1 MYQVLI
7 VDNHPT
13 VGAGTKFILEQSK
26 QFHVTYVKTGA
37 LALELLTNIKFH
49 IILSDLYMSDMDGI
63 ALVKQIL
70 AYEPQMKILI
80 FTGFAYEHAFNEL
93 IELGISG
100 FISKKMSIEQLS
112 VNILAALKGDTII
125 PTQFFKRLRKI
136 EADGVKENYDGL
148 TTRERHIMGCVLNG
162 LSNRE
167 IAEQIYLSQRAVE
180 YQLNKLYMK
189 YEVKT
194 RKQFIK
200 YIIERK
206 LLDTE
211 YNT

>member
-37 LALELLTNIKFH
+37 LALELMTNIKFH
-49 IILSDLYMSDMDGI
+49 IMLSDLYMSDMDGI

-93 IELGISG
+93 IELGVSG
-100 FISKKMSIEQLS
+100 FISKKMNIEQLS
-112 VNILAALKGDTII
+112 IKIMNALNGETVI

-136 EADGVKENYDGL
+136 ETDCVNEKNASISI
-148 TTRERHIMGCVLNG
+148 RERHIMGCLLNG

-180 YQLNKLYMK
+180 YQLKKLYTR
-189 YEVKT
+189 YGLKT

-200 YIIERK
+200 YIIEKK
-206 LLDTE
+206 LLESE
-211 YNT
+211 YST